1 VTWLTAWTISAVVV
15 ALVWSLASIAVERWE
30 HRRDMDR
37 CHADAMSTLA
47 RLRDEGRG

>member
-15 ALVWSLASIAVERWE
+15 ALVWSLASIAVEWKQRSGTV
-30 HRRDMDR
+30 DTS
-37 CHADAMSTLA
+37 HADAMSTLA